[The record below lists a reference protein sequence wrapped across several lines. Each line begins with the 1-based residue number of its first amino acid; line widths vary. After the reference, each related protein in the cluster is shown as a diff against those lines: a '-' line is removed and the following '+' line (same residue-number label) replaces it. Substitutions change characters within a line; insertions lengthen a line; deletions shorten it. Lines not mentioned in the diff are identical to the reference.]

1 MTPDSERDRTKRRNR
16 GELLL
21 PPLAIIVIVLLCLL
35 GLVAIF
41 GPDREGRSP
50 SGVDIPLD
58 RPEGMETPNP
68 QPPAPVIPRPS

>member
-1 MTPDSERDRTKRRNR
+1 MTLEAERDRNKRRNR

-21 PPLAIIVIVLLCLL
+21 PPLAIIIIVLLCVL

-41 GPDREGRSP
+41 GPDRGTRSP

-58 RPEGMETPNP
+58 RPDGMETPNP
-68 QPPAPVIPRPS
+68 QPVAPVVPRPS